1 MISSKSSK
9 FETEEAYR
17 TERLKIRRGK
27 CTRLKAHKTERQKI
41 LKAKSKEPINDKS
54 RELRR
59 YLAAKGLKIS
69 QT

>member
-1 MISSKSSK
+1 MISSK

-27 CTRLKAHKTERQKI
+27 CTRLKARKTERQKI
-41 LKAKSKEPINDKS
+41 LKAKSKEQDVPINDKS

-59 YLAAKGLKIS
+59 
-69 QT
+69 